1 MDTMN
6 DDMNR
11 QGIYDSEAA
20 EWKTIES
27 QAKPQ
32 LHIRGITRRKSW

>member
-11 QGIYDSEAA
+11 QRIYDSEAA

-27 QAKPQ
+27 QTKPP
-32 LHIRGITRRKSW
+32 LHIRGITK